1 MHQTNDYFIL
11 FLKKKAIWVCLFFDI
26 FTLKYILIA
35 VLLVIGMYISTLQP
49 APLTS
54 VTDFSTS
61 STSE

>member
-1 MHQTNDYFIL
+1 MHQTNDYFML
-11 FLKKKAIWVCLFFDI
+11 FFKKKSHLGFFFYI

-49 APLTS
+49 APLTW

>member
-11 FLKKKAIWVCLFFDI
+11 FFKKKAIGFFFDI

-49 APLTS
+49 APLTW

>member
-1 MHQTNDYFIL
+1 MTIL
-11 FLKKKAIWVCLFFDI
+11 FYSLKKKPFGGFFDI

-49 APLTS
+49 APLTW

>member
-11 FLKKKAIWVCLFFDI
+11 FFKKKAIWVFFFDI

-49 APLTS
+49 APLTW